1 MSSDDLELSEDRST
15 DGSDNGSDLEGFVT
29 DTEQEEVL
37 TDYSSG
43 DEVDTSLILTCKR
56 KRTTRG
62 LVLPDESSDSDDPD
76 YVVE

>member
-29 DTEQEEVL
+29 DTEQEVL

-43 DEVDTSLILTCKR
+43 DEVDTTLILTCKR
-56 KRTTRG
+56 QRTTRG
-62 LVLPDESSDSDDPD
+62 LVLLDESSDSDDPD
-76 YVVE
+76 YVE

>member
-1 MSSDDLELSEDRST
+1 MSSDDDLDISEDRST

-29 DTEQEEVL
+29 DAEQEVL
-37 TDYSSG
+37 TDDSSG

-62 LVLPDESSDSDDPD
+62 LVLPDESSDSDDSD
-76 YVVE
+76 YVE

>member
-1 MSSDDLELSEDRST
+1 MSSDDLDISEDHST

-29 DTEQEEVL
+29 DAEQEVL
-37 TDYSSG
+37 TDDSSG

-62 LVLPDESSDSDDPD
+62 LILPDESSDSDDSD
-76 YVVE
+76 YE